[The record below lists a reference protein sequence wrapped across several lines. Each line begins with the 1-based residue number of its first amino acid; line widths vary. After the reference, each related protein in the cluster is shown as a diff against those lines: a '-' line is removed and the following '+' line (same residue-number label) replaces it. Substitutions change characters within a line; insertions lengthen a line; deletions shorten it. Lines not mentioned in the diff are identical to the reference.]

1 MVHCYRLTGTAHT
14 HHTSSGWKSLHAK
27 NMSQPDHRSTNR
39 SLRARAARRGSNEQ
53 WPTYAHAR
61 HGRRRRR
68 PVVLPTNHP
77 TATAIKPTFACT
89 EISDTS
95 SSKRVHVWSMQ
106 HCMIAGYIY
115 YYYFWS
121 KNAVPSFNETED
133 WRDSQKGIQKLQ
145 NRPRAFARL
154 FFV

>member
-1 MVHCYRLTGTAHT
+1 
-14 HHTSSGWKSLHAK
+14 
-27 NMSQPDHRSTNR
+27 
-39 SLRARAARRGSNEQ
+39 
-53 WPTYAHAR
+53 
-61 HGRRRRR
+61 
-68 PVVLPTNHP
+68 
-77 TATAIKPTFACT
+77 
-89 EISDTS
+89 
-95 SSKRVHVWSMQ
+95 
-106 HCMIAGYIY
+106 MIAGYIY